1 MGNSRRHFSDEI
13 KRQAVEDYVFGRKT
27 VAELSVELG
36 VAQGVIY
43 RWKVCLDEN
52 AREGRIGELES
63 QGLDPVAARRIRKLE
78 EEVAE
83 YQKKVGEQTVIIDLL
98 KKLRQSKSFRPESE
112 LSGLIDT
119 MKPLGRRKGRAK

>member
-1 MGNSRRHFSDEI
+1 MGKPRRHFSDEI
-13 KRQAVEDYVFGRKT
+13 KRQAVEDYVSGKKT
-27 VAELSVELG
+27 VAELSIELG

-52 AREGRIGELES
+52 TREGRIGELES
-63 QGLDPVAARRIRKLE
+63 QGLDPVVARRIRKLE
-78 EEVAE
+78 EEMAE

-98 KKLRQSKSFRPESE
+98 KKLRNLPISQRESE

>member
-1 MGNSRRHFSDEI
+1 MGKPRRHFSDGI
-13 KRQAVEDYVFGRKT
+13 KRQAVEDYVSGQKT
-27 VAELSVELG
+27 VAELSVALG

-52 AREGRIGELES
+52 AREGRVNDLEL
-63 QGLDPVAARRIRKLE
+63 QGLDPAAARRIRKLE

-83 YQKKVGEQTVIIDLL
+83 YQKKVGEQAVIIDIL
-98 KKLRQSKSFRPESE
+98 KKLRQLGIYPHESE

-119 MKPLGRRKGRAK
+119 IKPLGRRKGRAR